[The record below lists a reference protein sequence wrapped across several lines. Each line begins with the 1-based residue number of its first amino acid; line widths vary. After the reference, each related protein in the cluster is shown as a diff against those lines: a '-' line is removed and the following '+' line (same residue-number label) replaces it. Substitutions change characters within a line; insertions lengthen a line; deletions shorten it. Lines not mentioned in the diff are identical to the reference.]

1 MINVCL
7 LLAIAVPAYS
17 VVINCDLIA
26 NSVGP
31 CGCSVSMIQN
41 QEISEVTEIIEDQQR
56 KDNFDFIYFSAFN
69 KKFSTFPKGLHK
81 YFPDL
86 RHFTMDNCALT
97 SISSADLAPWP
108 KLYYFSVARN
118 NIKTLDGDLFQNSP
132 SLTIIKFEDNLIE
145 TVGINLL
152 SGLPKLRKANFSRN
166 RCIKFSAETPE
177 RIEILKNILVLACL
191 PPEPLWD
198 FPSTSVSSTSRGFHD
213 GERKT
218 NFFKKA
224 FMTVLNFLLL

>member
-1 MINVCL
+1 
-7 LLAIAVPAYS
+7 
-17 VVINCDLIA
+17 
-26 NSVGP
+26 
-31 CGCSVSMIQN
+31 MIQN

-166 RCIKFSAETPE
+166 RCIKFSAESFGPKHPKESKSWKIFWFLHVYHPNHYGTFQVQVSRQLLVDFTTE
-177 RIEILKNILVLACL
+177 REKQIFLKKLSWQCWTFYCFDV
-191 PPEPLWD
+191 D
-198 FPSTSVSSTSRGFHD
+198 
-213 GERKT
+213 
-218 NFFKKA
+218 KKHK
-224 FMTVLNFLLL
+224 